1 MGDPIINKV
10 SPITNQ
16 IDPNI
21 YDLMKRFTEEK
32 QSDKMKILL
41 EDEDELENSY
51 RYQGD
56 SDYLEQ
62 PVDKIN
68 QKASY
73 FSNSQHQMQVVQ
85 ESEYEYLSSKANDNS
100 EDGNRSKSRFSHLA
114 NNSLNKNGKYHF

>member
-51 RYQGD
+51 RY
-56 SDYLEQ
+56 
-62 PVDKIN
+62 
-68 QKASY
+68 
-73 FSNSQHQMQVVQ
+73 
-85 ESEYEYLSSKANDNS
+85 
-100 EDGNRSKSRFSHLA
+100 
-114 NNSLNKNGKYHF
+114 